1 MGKWPTLAVFSKV
14 GDCQMAITIRDTA
27 QGAQFALRVQPRS
40 SRNAIAGVVSVGEQ
54 GGKQVEAVK
63 LAITAPPV
71 DGKANQAVIEFLAEL
86 FGVAKSSITI
96 VSGETGRN
104 KVVAVRG
111 LSTEQVRKAL
121 GVCEAPTV

>member
-1 MGKWPTLAVFSKV
+1 MSFVV
-14 GDCQMAITIRDTA
+14 RQTA
-27 QGAQFALRVQPRS
+27 EGAQFALRVQPRA
-40 SRNAIAGVVSVGEQ
+40 SRNAIAGLIST
-54 GGKQVEAVK
+54 GGSQTGASGGDAVK

-71 DGKANQAVIEFLAEL
+71 DGKANEAVIAFLAEL

-111 LSTEQVRKAL
+111 RTADEVRRAL
-121 GVCEAPTV
+121 GV

>member
-1 MGKWPTLAVFSKV
+1 
-14 GDCQMAITIRDTA
+14 MAITIRDTA

-40 SRNAIAGVVSVGEQ
+40 SRNAIAGVVG
-54 GGKQVEAVK
+54 EAVK

-86 FGVAKSSITI
+86 FRVPKSSIAI

-104 KVVAVRG
+104 KLIAVRG
-111 LSTEQVRKAL
+111 LSAEQVRKAL
-121 GVCEAPTV
+121 GV